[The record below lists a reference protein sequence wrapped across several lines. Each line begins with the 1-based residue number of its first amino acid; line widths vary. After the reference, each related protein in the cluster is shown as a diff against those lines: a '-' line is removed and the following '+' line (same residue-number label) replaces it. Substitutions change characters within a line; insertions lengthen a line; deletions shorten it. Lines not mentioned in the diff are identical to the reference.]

1 MIGLIFGT
9 LVVLAILVIQFLFS
23 KRISIGGLFIENKS
37 EFIKKVDKHFR
48 GLSNNRVPEELLN
61 QIVEVIADRLRKNY
75 IRFWSLYFDSRKRYS
90 RFKKS
95 DIEHYFIYYEI
106 TLILENETPDMIRG
120 YSKILFNMNEVELDA
135 YNQSMHDYLNK

>member
-48 GLSNNRVPEELLN
+48 GLSNNRVP
-61 QIVEVIADRLRKNY
+61 
-75 IRFWSLYFDSRKRYS
+75 
-90 RFKKS
+90 
-95 DIEHYFIYYEI
+95 
-106 TLILENETPDMIRG
+106 
-120 YSKILFNMNEVELDA
+120 
-135 YNQSMHDYLNK
+135 

>member
-75 IRFWSLYFDSRKRYS
+75 IRFWCLYFDSRKRYS
-90 RFKKS
+90 RLKTS

>member
-75 IRFWSLYFDSRKRYS
+75 IRFWCLYFDSRKRYS
-90 RFKKS
+90 RLKTS

-120 YSKILFNMNEVELDA
+120 YSKILFNMNEVELGA

>member
-75 IRFWSLYFDSRKRYS
+75 IRFWGLYFDSRKRYS
-90 RFKKS
+90 RLKTS